1 MIIMGDIN
9 SDGKVDAYD
18 WAVLD
23 VATEHPNMLSADA
36 FTAADI
42 NRDGQLNNKDLV
54 RLSRHILGVS
64 IITEVIE

>member
-23 VATEHPNMLSADA
+23 VATENPNMLSADA
-36 FTAADI
+36 FTAADMY
-42 NRDGQLNNKDLV
+42 RDGSIDNKDL
-54 RLSRHILGVS
+54 LYLIRHLWGVS

>member
-18 WAVLD
+18 WAVLIA
-23 VATEHPNMLSADA
+23 ATGNPNMLSADA

-42 NRDGQLNNKDLV
+42 NRDGKLNNKDLV
-54 RLSRHILGVS
+54 RLSKHIQGAS